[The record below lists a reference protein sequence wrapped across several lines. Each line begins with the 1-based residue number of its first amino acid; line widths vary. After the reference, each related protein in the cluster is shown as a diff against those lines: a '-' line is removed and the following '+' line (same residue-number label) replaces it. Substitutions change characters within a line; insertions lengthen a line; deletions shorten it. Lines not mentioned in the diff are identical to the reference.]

1 MKEFTK
7 ITSGCVYQ
15 YFNEDGKCVRQKFV
29 GDDIVEFE
37 DENGVWIRPVD
48 CEYQS
53 YDMVQPNKGIE
64 E

>member
-37 DENGVWIRPVD
+37 DENGGRIEPPFD
-48 CEYQS
+48 YEYQLF
-53 YDMVQPNKGIE
+53 DMVQPVGNGL
-64 E
+64 